1 MAKQSYRELEE
12 QLAAVLAQLQSDTI
26 DVDEALK
33 LHEQGSKLLVA
44 LEARLAAAEHHI
56 ETLNTTPS

>member
-33 LHEQGSKLLVA
+33 LHEQGSKLLAA
-44 LEARLAAAEHHI
+44 LEAHLAAAAHHI
-56 ETLNTTPS
+56 ETLNTTHS

>member
-12 QLAAVLAQLQSDTI
+12 QLEAVLAQLQSDTI

-33 LHEQGSKLLVA
+33 LHEQGSKLLAA
-44 LEARLAAAEHHI
+44 LESRLAEAEHHV
-56 ETLNTTPS
+56 EALKTKRT